1 MAPTLR
7 VRREGVGAFVLSP
20 TPFFDPQEI
29 LTLKSHSLCYY
40 ARVRLLTTL
49 PSQKQ
54 LKWSQLR
61 VGLTV
66 LFASA
71 TLAVLIFVMSG
82 TGGWFTT
89 KITLRSFLDNAGGLR
104 EGAPVRL
111 AGVDIGNVTGI
122 RIVEGKPTTPVEV
135 TMKVNTKYK
144 FNLRKDSVTL
154 LSTAGVLGET
164 FVDVDS
170 STAKGPPATDGDTLA
185 AREQPQIEDVVRAS
199 QGTLQNMD
207 SLLKR
212 VDRIVAFIESGQGS
226 IGKVIYSPALYDQL
240 NATVLEFKGLV
251 DDIQNGKGSI
261 GPLLTSDV
269 AYKKVLATIDK
280 LDAIVDDIQQGKG
293 TAGKLLKDPELYN
306 NANKTIA
313 NVRQLTDDINAGK
326 GAIGTMTHD
335 QEFAAKLK
343 TLMSNLS
350 ELSDRLEKGEGTAGM
365 LFKDP
370 ALYNNSNQ
378 MLVETRELV
387 KAIRENP
394 KKYLTFHVKVF

>member
-1 MAPTLR
+1 M
-7 VRREGVGAFVLSP
+7 
-20 TPFFDPQEI
+20 
-29 LTLKSHSLCYY
+29 
-40 ARVRLLTTL
+40 

-61 VGLTV
+61 VGLPV
-66 LFASA
+66 LFASIP
-71 TLAVLIFVMSG
+71 LAGRIFVMSG
-82 TGGWFTT
+82 TGGWFTS
-89 KITLRSFLDNAGGLR
+89 KITLRSYFDNAGGLR

-111 AGVDIGNVTGI
+111 AGVDIGNVATV
-122 RIVEGKPTTPVEV
+122 RIVNGKPMTPVEV
-135 TMKVNTKYK
+135 TMKVNTKYS

-154 LSTAGVLGET
+154 LSTAGILGET
-164 FVDVDS
+164 YVDVDS
-170 STAKGPPATDGDTLA
+170 SSAKGPEATDGDTLA
-185 AREQPQIEDVVRAS
+185 ARNQPDIQDVVRAS

-226 IGKVIYSPALYDQL
+226 IGKVIYDPALYNQL
-240 NATVLEFKGLV
+240 NSTVAEFKGLV
-251 DDIQNGKGSI
+251 DDVQSGKGSL
-261 GPLLTSDV
+261 GPLFTSDEV
-269 AYKKVLATIDK
+269 YKKANAAIDK
-280 LDAIVDDIQQGKG
+280 LNVIVDELQQGKG
-293 TAGKLLKDPELYN
+293 TAGKLLKDPELFD

-326 GAIGTMTHD
+326 GAIGKMTHD
-335 QEFAAKLK
+335 QEFANRLQ
-343 TLMSNLS
+343 TLMNNLA
-350 ELSDRLEKGEGTAGM
+350 ELSDRLQKGEGTTGM

-387 KAIRENP
+387 KSIRENP

>member
-1 MAPTLR
+1 M
-7 VRREGVGAFVLSP
+7 
-20 TPFFDPQEI
+20 
-29 LTLKSHSLCYY
+29 
-40 ARVRLLTTL
+40 

-66 LFASA
+66 LFAST

-82 TGGWFTT
+82 TGGWFTH
-89 KITLRSFLDNAGGLR
+89 KITLRSFFDNASGLR

-111 AGVDIGNVTGI
+111 AGVDIGNVTAI
-122 RIVEGKPTTPVEV
+122 RIVKEKPMTPVEV
-135 TMKVNTKYK
+135 TMKVNTKYA

-154 LSTAGVLGET
+154 MSTAGILGET

-170 STAKGPPATDGDTLA
+170 STAKGPEATDGDILA
-185 AREQPQIEDVVRAS
+185 ARDQPDIQDVVRSS

-226 IGKVIYSPALYDQL
+226 IGKVIYDPALYNQL
-240 NATVLEFKGLV
+240 NATVVEFKGLV
-251 DDIQNGKGSI
+251 DDIQSGKGSI
-261 GPLLTSDV
+261 GPLITSDE
-269 AYKKVLATIDK
+269 AYKKVMAAVDKVNAMIDD
-280 LDAIVDDIQQGKG
+280 LQQGKG
-293 TAGKLLKDPELYN
+293 SAGKLLKDPELYDN
-306 NANKTIA
+306 VNKTVA
-313 NVRQLTDDINAGK
+313 NVRSLTDDINAGK
-326 GAIGTMTHD
+326 GALGKMAHD
-335 QEFAAKLK
+335 QEFADKLQQ
-343 TLMSNLS
+343 TLNNLEALS
-350 ELSDRLEKGEGTAGM
+350 ERLEKGEGSVGM

-370 ALYNNSNQ
+370 ALYNNSNE

-387 KAIRENP
+387 KSIRENP

>member
-1 MAPTLR
+1 M
-7 VRREGVGAFVLSP
+7 F
-20 TPFFDPQEI
+20 
-29 LTLKSHSLCYY
+29 C
-40 ARVRLLTTL
+40 RLLTTL

-66 LFASA
+66 LFASV
-71 TLAVLIFVMSG
+71 TLMVLIFVMSG
-82 TGGWFTT
+82 TGGWFTS

-122 RIVEGKPTTPVEV
+122 RIVDGKPTTPVEV

-170 STAKGPPATDGDTLA
+170 SAAKGPLATDGDTLA

-207 SLLKR
+207 ALLKR

-240 NATVLEFKGLV
+240 NATVLEAKGLM
-251 DDIQNGKGSI
+251 DDIQSGKGSL
-261 GPLLTSDV
+261 GPLLTSDE
-269 AYKKVLATIDK
+269 AYKKVIAAIDK
-280 LDAIVDDIQQGKG
+280 LNVIVDELQQGKG

-306 NANKTIA
+306 NANKAIA
-313 NVRQLTDDINAGK
+313 NVRELTDDINAGK
-326 GAIGTMTHD
+326 GAIGKMTHD
-335 QEFAAKLK
+335 QEFAAKLQ

-350 ELSDRLEKGEGTAGM
+350 ELSERLAKGEGTAGM

-387 KAIRENP
+387 KSIRENP

>member
-1 MAPTLR
+1 MSCRLR
-7 VRREGVGAFVLSP
+7 
-20 TPFFDPQEI
+20 
-29 LTLKSHSLCYY
+29 
-40 ARVRLLTTL
+40 TTL

-66 LFASA
+66 VFASV

-82 TGGWFTT
+82 TGGWFTS
-89 KITLRSFLDNAGGLR
+89 KITLHSYFDNAQGLR

-111 AGVDIGNVTGI
+111 AGVDIGNVTAV
-122 RIVEGKPTTPVEV
+122 RIVKDKPMTPVEV
-135 TMKVNTKYK
+135 TMKVNTKYS

-154 LSTAGVLGET
+154 MSTAGILGET

-170 STAKGPPATDGDTLA
+170 TTAKGPEATDGDTLA
-185 AREQPQIEDVVRAS
+185 AHDAPQIQDVVRAS

-207 SLLKR
+207 ALLKR
-212 VDRIVAFIESGQGS
+212 VDRIMSFIESGQGS
-226 IGKVIYSPALYDQL
+226 IGKVIYDPALYNQL
-240 NATVLEFKGLV
+240 NATVTEFKGLV
-251 DDIQNGKGSI
+251 DDIQSGKGSI
-261 GPLLTSDV
+261 GPLLTSDE
-269 AYKKVLATIDK
+269 AYKKVIATIDK
-280 LDAIVDDIQQGKG
+280 INLMVDDLQQGKG
-293 TAGKLLKDPELYN
+293 TAGKLLKDPELFD
-306 NANKTIA
+306 NANKTLA
-313 NVRQLTDDINAGK
+313 NVRQMTDDINAGK
-326 GAIGTMTHD
+326 GAIGKMTHD
-335 QEFAAKLK
+335 QEFAARLQ
-343 TLMSNLS
+343 TLMTNLAELS
-350 ELSDRLEKGEGTAGM
+350 ERLQKGEGTAGM

>member
-1 MAPTLR
+1 M
-7 VRREGVGAFVLSP
+7 
-20 TPFFDPQEI
+20 
-29 LTLKSHSLCYY
+29 
-40 ARVRLLTTL
+40 

-66 LFASA
+66 LFATI

-89 KITLRSFLDNAGGLR
+89 KITVRSYLDNAGGLR

-111 AGVDIGNVTGI
+111 HGVDIGNVTGV
-122 RIVEGKPTTPVEV
+122 RIVQGKPMTPVEV
-135 TMKVNTKYK
+135 TMKVNTKYQ
-144 FNLRKDSVTL
+144 FDLRKDSVTL
-154 LSTAGVLGET
+154 LSTAGILGET
-164 FVDVDS
+164 YVDVDS
-170 STAKGPPATDGDTLA
+170 SAAKGMPATDGDTLA
-185 AREQPQIEDVVRAS
+185 ARDQPDIQDVVRAS

-240 NATVLEFKGLV
+240 NSTVAEFKGLV
-251 DDIQNGKGSI
+251 DDIQSGKGSL
-261 GPLLTSDV
+261 GPLLTSDE
-269 AYKKVLATIDK
+269 AYKKAMAAIDK
-280 LDAIVDDIQQGKG
+280 LNAMVDDLQAGKG
-293 TAGKLLKDPELYN
+293 TAGKLLKDPALYD

-326 GAIGTMTHD
+326 GAIGKMTHD
-335 QEFAAKLK
+335 EEFAAHLQ
-343 TLMSNLS
+343 TLMNNLS
-350 ELSDRLEKGEGTAGM
+350 ELSSRLEKGEGTAGM

>member
-1 MAPTLR
+1 M
-7 VRREGVGAFVLSP
+7 
-20 TPFFDPQEI
+20 
-29 LTLKSHSLCYY
+29 
-40 ARVRLLTTL
+40 

-66 LFASA
+66 VFASI
-71 TLAVLIFVMSG
+71 TLMVLIFVMSG
-82 TGGWFTT
+82 TGGWFTH
-89 KITLRSFLDNAGGLR
+89 KITLRSYFDNAGGLR
-104 EGAPVRL
+104 VGAPVRL
-111 AGVDIGNVTGI
+111 AGVDIGNVKSI
-122 RIVEGKPTTPVEV
+122 RIEISKPATPVEV
-135 TMKVNTKYK
+135 TMKVNTKYASY
-144 FNLRKDSVTL
+144 LRRDSVTL

-164 FVDVDS
+164 YVDVNS
-170 STAKGPPATDGDTLA
+170 SEAKGPEAADGDTLP
-185 AREQPQIEDVVRAS
+185 ARDQPDIQDVVRAS

-240 NATVLEFKGLV
+240 NATVAEFKGLV
-251 DDIQNGKGSI
+251 DDIQNGKGSL
-261 GPLLTSDV
+261 GPLFASDEL
-269 AYKKVLATIDK
+269 YKKAIAAVDK
-280 LDAIVDDIQQGKG
+280 LNLIVDDLQQGKG
-293 TAGKLLKDPELYN
+293 TAGKLLKDPELFD

-326 GAIGTMTHD
+326 GAIGKMTHD
-335 QEFAAKLK
+335 QEFADKLQ
-343 TLMSNLS
+343 TLMKNLS
-350 ELSDRLEKGEGTAGM
+350 ELSARLEKGEGTAGM

-387 KAIRENP
+387 KSIRENP

>member
-1 MAPTLR
+1 M
-7 VRREGVGAFVLSP
+7 
-20 TPFFDPQEI
+20 
-29 LTLKSHSLCYY
+29 
-40 ARVRLLTTL
+40 

-66 LFASA
+66 VIASII
-71 TLAVLIFVMSG
+71 LMVLIFLMSG
-82 TGGWFTT
+82 TGGWFTR
-89 KITLRSFLDNAGGLR
+89 KITLRSYFDNAGGLR

-111 AGVDIGNVTGI
+111 AGVDIGNVKSV
-122 RIVEGKPTTPVEV
+122 RVVPGKPATPVEV
-135 TMKVNTKYK
+135 TMKVNTKYS
-144 FNLRKDSVTL
+144 FNLRKDSLTL

-164 FVDVDS
+164 YVDIDS
-170 STAKGPPATDGDTLA
+170 AAAKGPEVADGDTLPA
-185 AREQPQIEDVVRAS
+185 QNQPQLEDVVRAS
-199 QGTLQNMD
+199 QGTLQNLD

-212 VDRIVAFIESGQGS
+212 VDRIMTFIESGQGS
-226 IGKVIYSPALYDQL
+226 IGKVIYDPALYNQL
-240 NATVLEFKGLV
+240 NATVAEFKGLV
-251 DDIQNGKGSI
+251 DDVQNGKGSL
-261 GPLLTSDV
+261 GPLFTSDEV
-269 AYKKVLATIDK
+269 YKKAVAAIDK
-280 LDAIVDDIQQGKG
+280 LNAIVDDLQQGKG
-293 TAGKLLKDPELYN
+293 SAGKLLKDPELFD

-326 GAIGTMTHD
+326 GALGKMTRD
-335 QEFAAKLK
+335 QEFANRLQ
-343 TLMSNLS
+343 TLMNNLTELS
-350 ELSDRLEKGEGTAGM
+350 ERLQKGEGTAGM

>member
-1 MAPTLR
+1 M
-7 VRREGVGAFVLSP
+7 
-20 TPFFDPQEI
+20 
-29 LTLKSHSLCYY
+29 
-40 ARVRLLTTL
+40 

-61 VGLTV
+61 VGLTL
-66 LFASA
+66 LFASI

-82 TGGWFTT
+82 TGGWFTR
-89 KITLRSFLDNAGGLR
+89 KITLRSYFDNAGGLR

-122 RIVEGKPTTPVEV
+122 RIVGAKPTTPVEV

-154 LSTAGVLGET
+154 LATAGVLGET
-164 FVDVDS
+164 YVDIDS
-170 STAKGPPATDGDTLA
+170 STASATEATDGDTLA
-185 AREQPQIEDVVRAS
+185 ARNQPDIQDVVRAS

-207 SLLKR
+207 ALLKR

-240 NATVLEFKGLV
+240 NATVAEFKGLV
-251 DDIQNGKGSI
+251 DDIQKGKGSL
-261 GPLLTSDV
+261 GPLFTSDEV
-269 AYKKVLATIDK
+269 YKKANAALDK
-280 LDAIVDDIQQGKG
+280 LNAMVDELQQGKG
-293 TAGKLLKDPELYN
+293 TAGRLLKDPELYD
-306 NANKTIA
+306 NANKTVA

-326 GAIGTMTHD
+326 GALGKMAHD
-335 QEFAAKLK
+335 QEFAAKLQ
-343 TLMSNLS
+343 TTMNNLAGLS
-350 ELSDRLEKGEGTAGM
+350 ERLEKGEGTAGM

-387 KAIRENP
+387 KSIRENP